1 MLEPAAFDKFVGPFD
16 ASRALVSGEVHR
28 ARPRSTRSTIPLA
41 AGSPTGQCGTSL
53 ALGIAIGSDACRYRA
68 AGAVD
73 TGRLA
78 HRIAPGLP
86 RHDPPFLGDSYRAGL
101 SPVELPGDDVVSV
114 TMDDRSD
121 EAVYR
126 AHSRE
131 LVRFATGLVGP
142 DDAPDVVV
150 EAFVRVSSSEVW
162 GRACDRR
169 TLWYRAVVFE
179 AISWKRSAARRR
191 AREARMATT
200 APVVPAEDG
209 DDRVVGALDVLSP
222 QQRAVVML
230 TYWADLDPP
239 GVARLL
245 GVSDGAVRK
254 QLARARQKLK
264 GELGDG

>member
-1 MLEPAAFDKFVGPFD
+1 
-16 ASRALVSGEVHR
+16 
-28 ARPRSTRSTIPLA
+28 
-41 AGSPTGQCGTSL
+41 
-53 ALGIAIGSDACRYRA
+53 
-68 AGAVD
+68 
-73 TGRLA
+73 
-78 HRIAPGLP
+78 
-86 RHDPPFLGDSYRAGL
+86 
-101 SPVELPGDDVVSV
+101 
-114 TMDDRSD
+114 MDDRSD

-150 EAFVRVSSSEVW
+150 DAFVRVSNSEVW

-169 TLWYRAVVFE
+169 ALWYRAVVFE
-179 AISWKRSAARRR
+179 AISWKRSTARRR
-191 AREARMATT
+191 ARESRMATT
-200 APVVPAEDG
+200 VQILATEESN
-209 DDRVVGALDVLSP
+209 DRVVGALGVLSP

-264 GELGDG
+264 GELDHG